1 MEAHPVALVVISGV
15 VAVGFVWLLGKLF
28 EAAIKPFNFVGSLIV
43 AGIAAAVS
51 VYFSSVI
58 FDISTAQAAVQFVGT
73 QTVLAGI
80 GMGMFA
86 TSEDNP

>member
-1 MEAHPVALVVISGV
+1 MEAHPVALVIISGAFIWG
-15 VAVGFVWLLGKLF
+15 AVLALGWLF
-28 EAAIKPFNFVGSLIV
+28 EAAIKLFNFIGSLIV

-86 TSEDNP
+86 NSESQP